1 MSVHPWYV
9 LYLIILHQMWC
20 ATKKIKWEERREEK
34 AKERKKTKA
43 KKGGGEACKSITFS
57 NSS

>member
-1 MSVHPWYV
+1 LSVHPWYV

-20 ATKKIKWEERREEK
+20 GTKKLSEKKEE
-34 AKERKKTKA
+34 AKKKKP
-43 KKGGGEACKSITFS
+43 KKQKQKGGGEACKSITFS

>member
-1 MSVHPWYV
+1 MICFIFDYFAPNV
-9 LYLIILHQMWC
+9 MC
-20 ATKKIKWEERREEK
+20 DKKIKWEERREEK